1 MRRHHAET
9 GITDEAAIEGHDL
22 IHNAELEEERLEEE
36 RARTRSPSLCRPC
49 TTHDSNV
56 SHDSSH
62 HADVLADK
70 PAKKESTMDKV
81 KEALHMKK

>member
-49 TTHDSNV
+49 TIMSAD
-56 SHDSSH
+56 SH